1 MGYNKGVDDDGTRR
15 SEDTGVATLSKA
27 FKALSDGT
35 RRKILELLKEGD
47 LNAGQIAE
55 HFSVS
60 KPSISHHLNILKEA
74 EFVQERREGQNIIY
88 TLVPENIHECCVVYL
103 AKLMVRGTKK
113 EEKKEKVTK
122 ET

>member
-1 MGYNKGVDDDGTRR
+1 M
-15 SEDTGVATLSKA
+15 ATLSKA

-35 RRKILELLKEGD
+35 RRKILELLKDGD
-47 LNAGQIAE
+47 MNAGQIAE
-55 HFSVS
+55 HFKVS

-103 AKLMVRGTKK
+103 AKLMVRGG
-113 EEKKEKVTK
+113 KKEKEK
-122 ET
+122 EKVAKES